1 MNPVTPEQ
9 VLSQL
14 SYLAKELEAQASKV
28 EELDLAF
35 VQQRAYAKRL
45 YAEAFLRSEGSNDV
59 KRYQAE
65 LATYDANFQA
75 ELAEQ
80 VLRAAKEQ
88 MRVIR
93 DRIDVGRSMNAIIR
107 MEWNQ

>member
-1 MNPVTPEQ
+1 MTDITPDQ
-9 VLSQL
+9 VLAQL
-14 SYLAKELEAQASKV
+14 SYLASELQSQANKI
-28 EELDLAF
+28 EELDLDFITKKAF
-35 VQQRAYAKRL
+35 AKRTF
-45 YAEAFLRSEGSNDV
+45 ASAFLRAEGSNEV

-65 LATYDANFQA
+65 LASSDAYWQM

-93 DRIDVGRSMNAIIR
+93 DRIEVGRSMNAIIR
-107 MEWNQ
+107 MEWHQ